1 MINDIRNIAI
11 VSKKANG
18 AISSMY
24 PIDYFPQEIGDMDR
38 VYGQFVSHNDKLW
51 DVKNYKNFLED
62 RENKIISFINKQLE
76 NH

>member
-1 MINDIRNIAI
+1 
-11 VSKKANG
+11 
-18 AISSMY
+18 MY

-62 RENKIISFINKQLE
+62 RENKIISFSTNNLKIINYMKSYYLFFDDFCMCDI
-76 NH
+76 